1 MRYLRTNTACRVTVG
16 PFFDKTDGITPET
29 ALTVTNE
36 KLTFMVDTAN
46 VPTLIL
52 DTAPTASGGANDMV
66 HVTGDDAGF
75 YDLEL
80 AAADVNYL
88 GRAMLALTDAA
99 NHCPVFHEF
108 MILPAVIYD
117 SMVLG
122 TDLFDVSATQ
132 ILGTAISTP
141 ATAGILDVNLKNIAN
156 AAVSTSTAQLGVNA
170 VQIGAAVPG
179 SATIGTVTAVTNAVA
194 ITANQAVNVAQWGG
208 SNIAT
213 PAVTGEPV
221 VTLNATQ
228 AAYTPAK
235 AGDAMLVT
243 AGTGAGQLDFTSG
256 VIKANLVQILAAT
269 ITGTAANL
277 VAAFTKW
284 FNVTSPTGTVNSIPD
299 AVAGA
304 NGGLPTTNGTKV
316 SQTVDLTSGQSIACS
331 DKTGFSLAA
340 TGLDLVTAASTF
352 GVAMIAG
359 IWAAATSAMTTVG
372 SIGKKLA
379 DWVVGTIT
387 ANQAVNVA
395 QWGGSNIATP
405 AVTGEPVVTL
415 NATQAA
421 YTPAKAGDAMLVTAG
436 TGAGQLDFTSGVIK
450 ANLVQILAATITGTA
465 ANLVAAFT
473 KWFNVTSPTG
483 TVNSIPDAVAGASG
497 GLPTT
502 NGTKLSQTADL
513 TSGQS
518 IACSDKTGF
527 SLAATGLD
535 LVTAAST
542 FGAAMIAGIWAAA
555 TSAMTTV
562 GSIGKK
568 LADWVVGT
576 IDTYTGNTKQTG
588 DAYATLTAM
597 KGTDNKILVS
607 TDAQDL
613 SGTLSVNAKKL
624 NGQAPPLGSDNKMQ
638 ITTDAMTEAYAAD
651 GAAPSIQQALF
662 AIQQFLQESSV
673 LSTTLTVKKLNGST
687 VAMTFS
693 LDSATTPTSI
703 TRAS

>member
-80 AAADVNYL
+80 ADADVNYL

-304 NGGLPTTNGTKV
+304 
-316 SQTVDLTSGQSIACS
+316 
-331 DKTGFSLAA
+331 
-340 TGLDLVTAASTF
+340 
-352 GVAMIAG
+352 
-359 IWAAATSAMTTVG
+359 
-372 SIGKKLA
+372 
-379 DWVVGTIT
+379 
-387 ANQAVNVA
+387 
-395 QWGGSNIATP
+395 
-405 AVTGEPVVTL
+405 
-415 NATQAA
+415 
-421 YTPAKAGDAMLVTAG
+421 
-436 TGAGQLDFTSGVIK
+436 
-450 ANLVQILAATITGTA
+450 
-465 ANLVAAFT
+465 
-473 KWFNVTSPTG
+473 
-483 TVNSIPDAVAGASG
+483 SG

-588 DAYATLTAM
+588 DAYAIVNNGTYGNSALHTEVAKEATLTAM
-597 KGTDNKILVS
+597 KGTDNKILIS

-624 NGQAPPLGSDNKMQ
+624 NGQTPPLGSDNKMQ

-651 GAAPSIQQALF
+651 GVAPSVQQSLF
-662 AIQQFLQESSV
+662 QIMQFLHEASV
-673 LSTTLTVKKLNGST
+673 SGTTVTVKKVNGST
-687 VAMTFS
+687 TAYT
-693 LDSATTPTSI
+693 LTINDATTPTSI
-703 TRAS
+703 TRAT